1 MDIARS
7 FPGYIRNYCPFPG
20 GDVFLDAPPDVGMK
34 KAKKHLDTERMFG
47 YIYSTNERFM
57 LAAPVSWQEV
67 LMMMVRKSKGLS
79 ERHIRVLEF
88 LTRYQTEHGRP
99 PSIREIG
106 DAAQIS
112 STSVVNYY
120 LEQLEKMGYIE
131 RDGRVSRGLRLTDKV
146 NEVVQVITDLM
157 RVPVMGRIVASA
169 PVPVPA
175 SDFNYYDVET
185 SVEIATSL
193 LPAPDKNKQLFAL
206 EVDGDSM
213 IDAMVND
220 GDYVI
225 MKPVDS
231 NAEVRNGEMVAVW
244 LPNRDETTLK
254 YFYKERDGYRLQP
267 ANPTMQPILIDKEEP
282 LEVKGKVV
290 MVIRRMEMVPA

>member
-1 MDIARS
+1 
-7 FPGYIRNYCPFPG
+7 
-20 GDVFLDAPPDVGMK
+20 
-34 KAKKHLDTERMFG
+34 
-47 YIYSTNERFM
+47 
-57 LAAPVSWQEV
+57 
-67 LMMMVRKSKGLS
+67 MMMVRKSKGLS
-79 ERHIRVLEF
+79 DRHIRVLEF
-88 LTRYQTEHGRP
+88 LTKYQNEHSRP

-131 RDGRVSRGLRLTDKV
+131 RDGRVSRGLRLTEKV

-193 LPAPDKNKQLFAL
+193 LPAPEKNKQLFAL

-231 NAEVRNGEMVAVW
+231 NSEVRNGEMVAVW
-244 LPNRDETTLK
+244 LPERDETTLK

-267 ANPTMQPILIDKEEP
+267 ANPTMQPIMISPEEP
-282 LEVKGKVV
+282 LEIKGKVV
-290 MVIRRMEMVPA
+290 MVIRRMEMMVPA